1 MVVGEI
7 LQSQCVA
14 EWPITADALTL
25 QHCQLHLKLIDAR
38 CRLLTYENR
47 LDDGVVH

>member
-14 EWPITADALTL
+14 QRTIATDALAL
-25 QHCQLHLKLIDAR
+25 QDGQLHLELLDASG
-38 CRLLTYENR
+38 CLLTDENR
-47 LDDGVVH
+47 LDY